1 MFNFLGQKNTKP
13 VSQKA
18 IDLMDHGKKL
28 LKSKLYQRAMI
39 EFNKCW
45 QEAPEY
51 AAEHLASLF
60 KQYRTVANYDAS
72 LSIGLILLK
81 IDPQDFKLATVLGNC
96 ARKQQSYLQANNL
109 YRYALKLKKDYK
121 AAFFNLAASLARV
134 EKYDSKVNTTLLP
147 FVPLSDYI
155 LPNYM
160 GEPDMLEKLIKD
172 LTDILAERA
181 LRNVMDLQK
190 QMDAKSNN
198 NELLEVHRIQREIQ
212 SIEERPTAPS
222 FDDVKDYINVQILEF
237 KDKEEYEDRKQ
248 YITYLLNLGIFS
260 LKQGYPL
267 YALECFFSIKDDPD
281 FDIDYLEMM
290 IILAK
295 HATKTVKRRSIRKP
309 TRRPAAA
316 AATELSGTPP
326 AINPE
331 TSPYIDE
338 DPLND
343 LTQLLRDDPNDRF
356 YNINM
361 GVMLSLEGNKLMAYK
376 HYLIGGVLLEHSEG
390 IYKRSDIFKQAI
402 EYYET
407 EQLKKSIKLF
417 KTLSNEEKNSQAL
430 WYIGRIYLKRNR
442 WDEAVA
448 SFKAIQEINPKS
460 VLAKQ
465 ELQQAHDHFYQMGD
479 DFFEEA
485 KYKAAVGQFEK
496 ALNVM
501 RVPET
506 IKRTAAVYRVLRNK
520 PKAAELQKEYDQIL
534 EEEKKGEMERIRK
547 EYIAEGQGFLKKKVY
562 HKAIHNYELAFRMKV
577 DKDIFMILAYLYK
590 SLGQKDNLQHLVL
603 RWNKMVEFE
612 EKEKEFNKQ
621 QDEDAGGKRSSRDD
635 EMVL

>member
-1 MFNFLGQKNTKP
+1 MFNFLGQKGTKP

-18 IDLMDHGKKL
+18 IDLLEYGKKL

-45 QEAPEY
+45 QESPEY

-81 IDPQDFKLATVLGNC
+81 IDPQDYKLATVLGNC

-121 AAFFNLAASLARV
+121 VAFFNLAASLARV
-134 EKYDSKVNTTLLP
+134 EKYDSKVNSTLLP
-147 FVPLSDYI
+147 FVALTDYI

-160 GEPDMLEKLIKD
+160 GSPDMFEKLIKD

-181 LRNVMDLQK
+181 LRKVMDLQK

-222 FDDVKDYINVQILEF
+222 FNDVKDYINSQILEF
-237 KDKEEYEDRKQ
+237 KDKTDYVDRKQ
-248 YITYLLNLGIFS
+248 YITYLFNLGIFS

-281 FDIDYLEMM
+281 FDVDYLEMLV
-290 IILAK
+290 ILAK
-295 HATKTVKRRSIRKP
+295 HATKTVS
-309 TRRPAAA
+309 RRPVRKASRRPTAS
-316 AATELSGTPP
+316 ATELSGTPP
-326 AINPE
+326 PINPE
-331 TSPYIDE
+331 ASPYKEE
-338 DPLND
+338 DPLNE
-343 LTQLLRDDPNDRF
+343 LTQLLRNDPNDRF

-361 GVMLSLEGNKLMAYK
+361 GVMLNLENNKLMAYK
-376 HYLIGGVLLEHSEG
+376 HYLIGGVLLERSEG

-417 KTLSNEEKNSQAL
+417 KALSEEEKNSQAL

-442 WDEAVA
+442 WDEAVS

-460 VLAKQ
+460 LLARQ
-465 ELQQAHDHFYQMGD
+465 ELQQAHDHYYTMGD

-496 ALNVM
+496 ALAVM
-501 RVPET
+501 RAPDT

-520 PKAAELQKEYDQIL
+520 PKAAELQREYDQIL
-534 EEEKKGEMERIRK
+534 QEEKKGEMERIRK
-547 EYIAEGQGFLKKKVY
+547 EYIAEGQTNLKKKVY

-612 EKEKEFNKQ
+612 EKEKEFSKQ
-621 QDEDAGGKRSSRDD
+621 QDDDGSSKRSSRDD
-635 EMVL
+635 EMVM